1 ANLAFDPEAARAFL
15 TTNEMNAADHAVRSL
30 ISFLAP
36 ATVRPAPLVQ
46 YSIRMSR
53 TVGSVSFRPA
63 NRTRSAAVA
72 LTSSVLKSAMV
83 TPPNQTR
90 CGTLQSHDRRL
101 QAWCNNA
108 CVVGAPLV
116 AALFAMGAHKGCPYA
131 ITIGLRPVIAPGRGT
146 RCSAACRLPRR
157 RGSTC

>member
-1 ANLAFDPEAARAFL
+1 ALAKSPMLFERVTPIRSPTLGCTAPASDGGRPKKAGGETLFRTFLIAAPAYSDCDALNANLAFDPEAARAIL
-15 TTNEMNAADHAVRSL
+15 PTNDTTAADHAVRSL

-90 CGTLQSHDRRL
+90 YGTLQSHDRRL
-101 QAWCNNA
+101 Q
-108 CVVGAPLV
+108 
-116 AALFAMGAHKGCPYA
+116 
-131 ITIGLRPVIAPGRGT
+131 
-146 RCSAACRLPRR
+146 
-157 RGSTC
+157 